1 MPNFSFEGGCVE
13 DMDGSQQLG
22 ASMNKSDIASA
33 SKRETERLRLATEVS
48 VTFQA
53 EPVTGPGQ
61 NISRTGVFFI
71 AEEDVRVKIRL
82 GDREVDGY
90 LVRAENHGAG
100 KTGLAV
106 KFAAGALD

>member
-1 MPNFSFEGGCVE
+1 MH
-13 DMDGSQQLG
+13 
-22 ASMNKSDIASA
+22 KSDIASI
-33 SKRETERLRLATEVS
+33 SKREQERLRLATDVS

-61 NISRTGVFFI
+61 NISQSGVFFI
-71 AEEDVRVKIRL
+71 AEEDVRVTVRL
-82 GDREVDGY
+82 GDQEVEGY
-90 LVRAENHGAG
+90 LVRAENHGSG